1 MQPRTIEVSCSL
13 PSLFWGGEVRVQEF
27 YGKCSRSQLSSA
39 WVDSFGRRLERDF
52 SYISIK
58 GSLTTRTWIE
68 AGNVVTHM
76 GLYISNVTVSCSL
89 CAIICNELFT
99 DRHRCPD
106 VLCIVV
112 MLVGYVV
119 NWNSM
124 SMDYKVL
131 RLCKW
136 KSVVGILVMELCRGR
151 TKSPRTSRMV
161 YYKLW
166 SNGQLHLWGSVPY

>member
-1 MQPRTIEVSCSL
+1 M
-13 PSLFWGGEVRVQEF
+13 
-27 YGKCSRSQLSSA
+27 
-39 WVDSFGRRLERDF
+39 
-52 SYISIK
+52 
-58 GSLTTRTWIE
+58 
-68 AGNVVTHM
+68 
-76 GLYISNVTVSCSL
+76 TVSCSL

-151 TKSPRTSRMV
+151 TKSLRTSRV
-161 YYKLW
+161 
-166 SNGQLHLWGSVPY
+166 H